1 MVKLMLNTFTL
12 RLKRLDKYDDKN
24 IKQILTKINA
34 QIKEK
39 GENESFIFFGRTYN
53 WDGFVKAISI
63 FGAYLSDEFED
74 EYINSVYKAAFDINE
89 FAALGDFRDAI
100 EEYVEHFPI
109 GKRLKLTTLIKR
121 GQKLVKAVQRD
132 FGVEVLEY

>member
-1 MVKLMLNTFTL
+1 MFHTFIL
-12 RLKRLDKYDDKN
+12 RLRRIDKYDDKA
-24 IKQILTKINA
+24 IKQILTKINR
-34 QIKEK
+34 QLKEK
-39 GENESFIFFGRTYN
+39 EENESFIFLGRTYN

-89 FAALGDFRDAI
+89 FAALGDSRDAI

-109 GKRLKLTTLIKR
+109 GKRLKLMTLIKR
-121 GQKLVKAVQRD
+121 GQKIVKAVEKD

>member
-1 MVKLMLNTFTL
+1 MLNTFTL

-24 IKQILTKINA
+24 IKQILTQINA

-39 GENESFIFFGRTYN
+39 GENESFIFLGRTYN

-89 FAALGDFRDAI
+89 FAALGDSRDAI

>member
-1 MVKLMLNTFTL
+1 MFHTFIL
-12 RLKRLDKYDDKN
+12 RLRRIDKYDDKA
-24 IKQILTKINA
+24 IKQIFTKINA

-39 GENESFIFFGRTYN
+39 GENESFIFLGRTYN

-89 FAALGDFRDAI
+89 FAALGDSRDAI